1 MLPAIIE
8 KLQIQNF
15 RNLESEIIPFGP
27 NINCIFGENGNGK
40 TNILEA
46 IYFLIKRKSFRKNAS
61 FPQILGMDGDN
72 PEILFSS
79 LFKNLEE
86 GKPITYSGKLSA
98 DGGQWHR
105 DGSSTNRKLNIGVLF
120 INPFESHGFHTSAS
134 FRRNWIDDHL
144 GQLDSDYKK
153 TLSRYTKSLRFRNK
167 LLSKK
172 PPQYQ
177 KQIDAID
184 KEMGP
189 LSLNL
194 TNKRL
199 QFLEEIKPF
208 IKQAFH
214 NLFSEE
220 HDLTITLDTKINP
233 NSLESYYEL
242 VQKNKPKDEVL
253 GHTHYGIHKDD
264 YVLLFDGLNSYDYC
278 SLGQQKMSYL
288 SLLFAYIELFRYKF
302 NSFPIVLLDDVSG
315 ELDKFRWSRLVEY
328 IKKKNFQVLI
338 TTANDNFKKQLDEI
352 EGANKIQVTSGIVKL
367 V

>member
-1 MLPAIIE
+1 MLNAIIE

-15 RNLESEIIPFGP
+15 RNIDSEIISFGP

-46 IYFLIKRKSFRKNAS
+46 IYYLIKRKSFRKNAS
-61 FPQILGMDGDN
+61 FPQMLGIDGEN

-79 LFKNLEE
+79 LFKNREE
-86 GKPITYSGKLSA
+86 NKPLTFSGKISSE
-98 DGGQWHR
+98 GSTWHR
-105 DGSSTNRKLNIGVLF
+105 DGSSTNRKLNIGVIF

-134 FRRNWIDDHL
+134 FRRNWMDEHL
-144 GQLDSDYKK
+144 SQLDDEYKK
-153 TLSRYTKSLRFRNK
+153 LLARYTKSLRFRNK
-167 LLSKK
+167 LLASK
-172 PPQYQ
+172 PSQYQ

-184 KEMGP
+184 KEMAP
-189 LSLNL
+189 LSLQL

-199 QFLEEIKPF
+199 HFLEEVRPF
-208 IKQAFH
+208 VKKAF
-214 NLFSEE
+214 NDLFSEE
-220 HDLTITLDTKINP
+220 HELTITLDTKINP
-233 NSLESYYEL
+233 NRLESYYEL
-242 VQKNKPKDEVL
+242 AQKNKAKDEIL
-253 GHTHYGIHKDD
+253 GYTHYGIHKDD

-328 IKKKNFQVLI
+328 IKNKNFQVLI

-352 EGANKIQVTSGIVKL
+352 EGANKIQVTSGMIKVL
-367 V
+367 